1 MKKIDRREL
10 SLNLG
15 TCEIINVKLPKFVM
29 DFLRKTQKK
38 TVQALEYA
46 IVNYVKAEIE
56 YMAPQDWAELLQ
68 PKASFQTQEY
78 IC

>member
-1 MKKIDRREL
+1 LRKAIKRDL
-10 SLNLG
+10 NLNLG
-15 TCEIINVKLPKFVM
+15 FSESVTINLPKFVM
-29 DFLRKTQKK
+29 DFLRNTQKRPIE
-38 TVQALEYA
+38 ALEYA